1 VGEPGTTRVH
11 IEAKKPK
18 LGDVISTE
26 FVLEIDGY
34 TGGGSRAPTCTY
46 SLDFMSAC
54 CYVCVLI
61 LLYICARTALYLC
74 ASGVWVRAAAGER
87 EHALA

>member
-1 VGEPGTTRVH
+1 MTHALAQVGEPGTTRVH

-34 TGGGSRAPTCTY
+34 TGGGTRAPTCTY
-46 SLDFMSAC
+46 S
-54 CYVCVLI
+54 
-61 LLYICARTALYLC
+61 
-74 ASGVWVRAAAGER
+74 
-87 EHALA
+87 